1 MGEQLKAKQREIAKS
16 LNCSL
21 RQSRIM
27 IQEKA
32 SEKLAIFFMG
42 VITQENLDNKKTVHK
57 RINFNTGCH
66 YTVSR

>member
-42 VITQENLDNKKTVHK
+42 VITQENLDNKKNSVQK
-57 RINFNTGCH
+57 NQF
-66 YTVSR
+66 